1 MRHWEVRLGS
11 GQFRQFGAVSLAA
24 DPSEFGARVLVLSLE
39 SSSDV
44 EEIEDVG
51 EATREEELEIDL
63 VSSECFVGDV
73 EDVDPI

>member
-1 MRHWEVRLGS
+1 M
-11 GQFRQFGAVSLAA
+11 SLAA